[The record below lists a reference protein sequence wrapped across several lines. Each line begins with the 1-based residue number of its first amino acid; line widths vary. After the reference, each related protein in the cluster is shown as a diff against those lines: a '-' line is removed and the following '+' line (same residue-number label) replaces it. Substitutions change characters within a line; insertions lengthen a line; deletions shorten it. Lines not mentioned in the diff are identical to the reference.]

1 MPRLSFDID
10 WVDAEGINGPEL
22 SATWAS
28 LQIHAGDS
36 VVTRVLDE
44 RAKTVRDFVHVPLYP
59 LAEWLATNW
68 WFLTHEYRNPVKEA
82 DPAFR
87 RRHAL
92 RSGREGY
99 AFPDLEVVSSG
110 ARTLLAWK
118 RNQSLWGRVEF
129 LDEGQVW
136 TDSNEF
142 RESCSDLV
150 DRVIRRLASLGVEGT
165 FLEEEW
171 AAIQTGDKDEIEFC
185 ETAAGLGWDPYDLD
199 DEGRENVI
207 WLAELLDG
215 PVLEEAIAALEPVT
229 LKQSTLTIAS
239 AIDHAKSNRL
249 SLDRL
254 NCVLPQV
261 LLGSD
266 YVGVYPWDAGYDAA
280 RRLRRELDLDGNP
293 LPTDAAIAE
302 ALGEDPESLARMRQ
316 PVVFQEAPLIDGVI
330 TGGEG
335 DNPAFAFRSLDDYH
349 WRFHFCRGI
358 AEVLAPP
365 STDTLLTR
373 AHSERQQRNRAFAAE
388 FLAPS
393 SGLRK
398 KVSGPVV
405 DAEDIDELAVEFGVS
420 SRVIE
425 HQVVNHGLARVL

>member
-1 MPRLSFDID
+1 MPKLSFEID
-10 WVDAEGINGPEL
+10 WVEPEGINGPEL

-36 VVTRVLDE
+36 VVTRVHDE

-68 WFLTHEYRNPVKEA
+68 WFLTHEYGNPAKEA
-82 DPAFR
+82 DPDFR

-92 RSGREGY
+92 RSGRDGY

-118 RNQSLWGRVEF
+118 RSQSLWGRVEF
-129 LDEGQVW
+129 LDEGQIW

-150 DRVIRRLASLGVEGT
+150 DRVIRRLESLGVEGT

-171 AAIQTGDKDEIEFC
+171 AAIQTADRDETEFC
-185 ETAAGLGWDPYDLD
+185 EAAAGLGWDPYDLD
-199 DEGRENVI
+199 DEGRELVI

-215 PVLEEAIAALEPVT
+215 PVLEEAIAALDPVT
-229 LKQSTLTIAS
+229 LASSTPAIAS
-239 AIDHAKSNRL
+239 AIEGAKSNRL

-254 NCVLPQV
+254 KCVRPQV
-261 LLGSD
+261 FPGPD

-280 RRLRRELDLDGNP
+280 RRLRSELDLDGVP

-302 ALGEDPESLARMRQ
+302 ALGEDPASLERMRQ

-335 DNPAFAFRSLDDYH
+335 DNPAFAFRSLHDYH

-365 STDTLLTR
+365 GADMLLTK
-373 AHSERQQRNRAFAAE
+373 ASSERQQRNRAFAAE

-393 SGLRK
+393 LGLRNR
-398 KVSGPVV
+398 VSLPVV
-405 DAEDIDELAVEFGVS
+405 DAGDIDELAVKFGVS
-420 SRVIE
+420 SLVIE
-425 HQVVNHGLARVL
+425 HQVRNHQIARVL